1 MLVPQFSLRWLFAIT
16 ALCAGVFSIVAFGVR
31 GHRWAMGVTVAIVA
45 LVILMLVHAA
55 LFGIVWLF
63 TSLAGR
69 GRDKSGQPAGSPFAP
84 TAPTSGERESGSERP
99 AVPILLD
106 QE

>member
-1 MLVPQFSLRWLFAIT
+1 MLVPTSLFAGFSRSRPQR
-16 ALCAGVFSIVAFGVR
+16 GVFSIVAFECEGTA
-31 GHRWAMGVTVAIVA
+31 GRWESPWPSW

-69 GRDKSGQPAGSPFAP
+69 GRDKSGQPAGSPFARR
-84 TAPTSGERESGSERP
+84 PTSGERVRLERP
-99 AVPILLD
+99 ALPILLD